1 VSKIFVSYSS
11 KDSRVA
17 NRICAALEAK
27 GLACWIASRD
37 VNPGENFGEA
47 IVNAI
52 RAAKLMLLVFTQ
64 NANNSD
70 EIKKELVL
78 AGHNRLIVIPVR
90 VEDVVPGGAFAY
102 ELATRQWIDLFE
114 DWDRAIEQLGTWIH
128 TTLSA
133 VNDAPV
139 VPADSR
145 TVEMEGDLARAIA
158 PDSGTKPSIA
168 LGPTQLEKV
177 TTPPAPEAPL
187 PPTAAPLAPAA
198 TPLPFPAAPALEQP
212 ASTRRRILQIGGAVA
227 GIAAVGGG
235 TTLELQRGRRL
246 WRLLYDKSTRTY
258 EGHTDTVRSVAFLPD
273 GRTALSGS
281 FDRTLALW
289 NVGSGARLR
298 TFRGHSDRV
307 TSIAVSTDGHTA
319 VSGSA
324 DKTIRLWDIA
334 TGQQRQEFDAD
345 TYVWS
350 VTVAP
355 GGRIALSGGEGGFTL
370 WDLNGGDLIRAV
382 TVNDY
387 VYSAAF
393 SADGQSVLTGGRD
406 GVVKLWSVA
415 TGREIRA
422 LRGHSDWV
430 YSVAFSPDG
439 RIAASGSNDRTIKL
453 WNVATGEEL
462 RTLTGPASY
471 VFSVAFTP
479 DAGTLLSG
487 DGDNMLRFWDVGTGR
502 ELRNFVGHSGTVL
515 SVAASPDGRFV
526 LSGSADQTLKLWSF
540 SGQA

>member
-11 KDSRVA
+11 KDSKVA
-17 NRICAALEAK
+17 NQICAALEAK

-37 VNPGENFGEA
+37 INPGENFGEA

-78 AGHNRLIVIPVR
+78 AGQNRLIVVPVR

-114 DWDRAIEQLGTWIH
+114 DWDRAIERLATWIQ
-128 TTLSA
+128 TVSKTP
-133 VNDAPV
+133 VVAPV
-139 VPADSR
+139 PMATEIED
-145 TVEMEGDLARAIA
+145 DLARTLT
-158 PDSGTKPSIA
+158 PDSGAKQSIA
-168 LGPTQLEKV
+168 PVPTSLEEV
-177 TTPPAPEAPL
+177 ITPPPL
-187 PPTAAPLAPAA
+187 ETPSPPTAAPLATPVR
-198 TPLPFPAAPALEQP
+198 PLPFSAAPALEQT
-212 ASTRRRILQIGGAVA
+212 ASTRRRILRIGGALA

-235 TTLELQRGRRL
+235 TTLELQPGHRL
-246 WRLLYDKSTRTY
+246 WRLLYDKSIRTY

-281 FDRTLALW
+281 FDQTLALW
-289 NVGSGARLR
+289 DVASGTRLR
-298 TFRGHSDRV
+298 SFRGHYDRV
-307 TSIAVSTDGHTA
+307 TSIAVSPDGRTA

-324 DKTIRLWDIA
+324 DKTIRLWDVA
-334 TGQQRQEFDAD
+334 TGQQRREFDAD
-345 TYVWS
+345 NYVWS
-350 VTVAP
+350 VAVAP
-355 GGRIALSGGEGGFTL
+355 GGRIALSGGEGTFTF
-370 WDLNGGDLIRAV
+370 WDLNGGDLIRTV

-393 SADGQSVLTGGRD
+393 SRDGLSVLTSGRS
-406 GVVKLWSVA
+406 GAVRLWSVA

-422 LRGHSDWV
+422 FEGHSDWV

-439 RIAASGSNDRTIKL
+439 HIAASGSNDRTIKL

-462 RTLTGPASY
+462 RTLAGPASY
-471 VFSVAFTP
+471 VFSVVFTP
-479 DAGTLLSG
+479 DGGTLLSG
-487 DGDNMLRFWDVGTGR
+487 DGDNVLRFWDVGSGR
-502 ELRNFVGHSGTVL
+502 ELRAFAGHSGTVL
-515 SVAASPDGRFV
+515 SVTASPDGRFV
-526 LSGSADQTLKLWSF
+526 LSGSADQTLKLWDL
-540 SGQA
+540 SGKA